1 MRASRAAT
9 ACPDGRM
16 GARVV
21 GSTAPE
27 AATPEGTPPPCAVN
41 LPILL
46 NTLVKLLTWRV
57 VAFEWV

>member
-27 AATPEGTPPPCAVN
+27 AATPGGNPASVRSQPADTS
-41 LPILL
+41 
-46 NTLVKLLTWRV
+46 KYSR
-57 VAFEWV
+57 